1 MQPRR
6 IVTFP
11 STFDMSLYPS
21 PSVAPGNNDS
31 LKLNTSSL
39 TMDTTYRGREEGGGM
54 KIVFQTTTATTI
66 TLLLTLGLQVLLLLI
81 LVLLQQLVSFNKL
94 I

>member
-21 PSVAPGNNDS
+21 PSVATGNNDS
-31 LKLNTSSL
+31 LKLNTSSP
-39 TMDTTYRGREEGGGM
+39 TMDTAYRGREEGGGM

-66 TLLLTLGLQVLLLLI
+66 TLLLTLGQRVLLLI
-81 LVLLQQLVSFNKL
+81 LVLLQQLVSFN
-94 I
+94 